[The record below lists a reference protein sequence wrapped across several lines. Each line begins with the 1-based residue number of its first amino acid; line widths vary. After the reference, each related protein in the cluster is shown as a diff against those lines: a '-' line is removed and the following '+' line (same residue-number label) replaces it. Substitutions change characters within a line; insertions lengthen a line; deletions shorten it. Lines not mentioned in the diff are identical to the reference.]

1 VGLTGS
7 AEEIAAAAR
16 AYRVYYQKAAGAAAA
31 TGDYLMD
38 HSTIVYLMGPDGAY
52 VAHFT
57 AGVDSVAMA
66 KRLESLVK

>member
-1 VGLTGS
+1 
-7 AEEIAAAAR
+7 
-16 AYRVYYQKAAGAAAA
+16 
-31 TGDYLMD
+31 MD